1 MRVAILHQAVP
12 QGAPADEQDV
22 LEEVAAVGAALS
34 ALGHDA
40 VALPVTLDLGAAVA
54 ALRHAAPDLVFN
66 LCESL
71 PGAGRG
77 GKLAA
82 VPPALVES
90 LGLSCTGNSAAA
102 LAVTADKLLT
112 KQKFRAAGIP
122 TPAWL
127 PDGDAEPPGP
137 LIVKSQDEHA
147 SIGLGPDSVV
157 ADAAAARAL
166 MAARR
171 EELGGNWFAE
181 AYVAGREFNLALLDD
196 GAGGVQ
202 LLPIAEQVFL
212 DNWPANRPRILD
224 YAGKW
229 DPDDP
234 TYPLVER
241 RFGTADA
248 ALARRMETIARA
260 AWKEFDLAGYARVDF
275 RVAED
280 GTPFALEVNANPCL
294 TPEMG
299 IAAGAEALGMGYRD
313 LIGRIVRAAARPR
326 LCPSAASR
334 ARGQNGA
341 GAGPLSREAREGQGR
356 GRFRTATLSTDPD
369 AVEEL
374 ARATNFFAGHET
386 AVAREL
392 AQASADGDAH
402 YRMLYADGA
411 AGLDGWAC
419 FGPTPCTEGAWDL
432 YWVVVHPRAQ
442 GNGLGGALLAEAARR
457 AAAEGGRALYAETA
471 GKPQYAPTRAFYA
484 AQSFRCEAT
493 LPDFYA
499 PGDAKLVFRRALA

>member
-1 MRVAILHQAVP
+1 MRVALLHQAVP
-12 QGAPADEQDV
+12 AGAPADEQDV
-22 LEEVAAVGAALS
+22 LEEVAAVDGALRG
-34 ALGHDA
+34 LGHDP
-40 VALPVTLDLGAAVA
+40 VRLPVTLDLGAAAA
-54 ALRHAAPDLVFN
+54 ALRAARPDLVFN
-66 LCESL
+66 LAESL

-82 VPPALVES
+82 VPAALVES
-90 LGLSCTGNSAAA
+90 LGIPCTGSSAAA

-112 KQKFRAAGIP
+112 KRRFRAAGIP

-127 PDGDAEPPGP
+127 PDGDAVPDGK

-157 ADAAAARAL
+157 AGAAAASAL
-166 MAARR
+166 MAARAR
-171 EELGGNWFAE
+171 ALGGKWFAE
-181 AYVAGREFNLALLDD
+181 RYVAGREFNLALLAD
-196 GAGGVQ
+196 GAAGPA

-212 DNWPANRPRILD
+212 DAWPAGRPRILD

-229 DPDDP
+229 DPHDP

-248 ALARRMETIARA
+248 PLARRLEAIARA
-260 AWKEFDLAGYARVDF
+260 CWQEFDLAGYARVDF
-275 RVAED
+275 RVDAD

-299 IAAGAEALGMGYRD
+299 IAAGAEAAGIGYQA
-313 LIGRIVRAAARPR
+313 LIGRIVAAAMTGHAA
-326 LCPSAASR
+326 SAAPPDPLSPSRPPPAARSTLALR
-334 ARGQNGA
+334 ARTRPGDA
-341 GAGPLSREAREGQGR
+341 
-356 GRFRTATLSTDPD
+356 D
-369 AVEEL
+369 AVAAL
-374 ARATNFFAGHET
+374 AAATAFFAAHEI

-392 AQASADGDAH
+392 AEASEAGDPH

-411 AGLDGWAC
+411 QGLDGWAA
-419 FGPTPCTEGAWDL
+419 FGPTPCTDGAWDL
-432 YWVVVHPRAQ
+432 YWIVVHPRVQ
-442 GNGLGGALLAEAARR
+442 GAGLGAALVAEAARR

-471 GKPQYAPTRAFYA
+471 GKPQYEPTRRFYA
-484 AQSFRCEAT
+484 AQSFRCQAE

-499 PGDAKLVFRRALA
+499 PGDAKLIYRRTLA